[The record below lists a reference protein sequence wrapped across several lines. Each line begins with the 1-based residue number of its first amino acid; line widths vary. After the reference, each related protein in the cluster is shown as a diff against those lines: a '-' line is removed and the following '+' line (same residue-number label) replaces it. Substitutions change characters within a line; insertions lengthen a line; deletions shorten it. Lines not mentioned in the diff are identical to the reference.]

1 MLRYK
6 IARTQSDALQ
16 LLPLLSDLH
25 ASSVYKDMADFK
37 SEDVLKTIEVLQ
49 QKPESDVIIITLVDE
64 HDIPQGILAA
74 GHMDPLF
81 NHGARTA
88 IEIAFWLNPGYRTYS
103 NKKQLLQAY
112 RYWAKLVGCKA
123 YIVGKFVDQGKP
135 ETYSIRK
142 LV

>member
-1 MLRYK
+1 MLQYK
-6 IARTQSDALQ
+6 IARSGTDALK

-25 ASSVYKDMADFK
+25 ASSVYKDMAEFNPD
-37 SEDVLKTIEVLQ
+37 DVLKTIEVLQ
-49 QKPESDVIIITLVDE
+49 KKPEDEVIIITLVDE
-64 HDIPQGILAA
+64 NDIPQGVLAA

-81 NHGARTA
+81 NHSARTA
-88 IEIAFWLNPGYRTYS
+88 IEIAFWLNPGYRTHS

-112 RYWAKLVGCKA
+112 KYWAKLVGCKT

-142 LV
+142 L